1 MISLAKLNVLCY
13 KLMATV
19 APVPHYS
26 IVDLSQNNSHSC
38 SCSVT
43 MAVILRLD
51 CMSLIGC

>member
-51 CMSLIGC
+51 